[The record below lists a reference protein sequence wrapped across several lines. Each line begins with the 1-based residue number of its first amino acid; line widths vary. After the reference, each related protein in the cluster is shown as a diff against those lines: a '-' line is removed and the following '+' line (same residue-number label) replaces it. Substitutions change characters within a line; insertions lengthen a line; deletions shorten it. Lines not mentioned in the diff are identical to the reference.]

1 MKYLLSLII
10 GFISLSLSANEISF
24 NNEKVNYK
32 VMYRWGL
39 VNKQAGTA
47 TLTITNKGDNY
58 ITKFTARSDP

>member
-32 VMYRWGL
+32 VMY
-39 VNKQAGTA
+39 KC
-47 TLTITNKGDNY
+47 TLEEYFLLHFDYSIKGRFHTPFAIGNA
-58 ITKFTARSDP
+58 ING